1 MVKQKQMIK
10 DKRVMWIIL
19 GLLLVLIIAYFV
31 SSNSGEWFLDR
42 GEDIEQFEGPIF
54 ENAVLRQYNTD
65 TPPMK
70 HTGGPQLF
78 ERANIHDIRQSMLIN
93 ENNALEF
100 LDLREMV
107 RISEDELNEV
117 LEGKGILEGHAKSF
131 LQAQR
136 RHNVNVF
143 YLVAHALVETGH
155 GRSELAEGIEAD
167 DEVYYNF
174 FGIGAFDSGA
184 VIEGHAYAV
193 AEEWTSPE
201 AAIIGG
207 AEFISKNYVNNN
219 QFTTYAMRWNPD
231 NPTQNQYATDINW
244 SSVIAEITASYYDYF
259 DIEPRKFYRNYYN
272 ES

>member
-1 MVKQKQMIK
+1 MAKQKQIIK

-117 LEGKGILEGHAKSF
+117 MDEKEREKENKKQQPIYV
-131 LQAQR
+131 QAVPNKYIDPRFFQD
-136 RHNVNVF
+136 N
-143 YLVAHALVETGH
+143 LDKEEET
-155 GRSELAEGIEAD
+155 
-167 DEVYYNF
+167 DE
-174 FGIGAFDSGA
+174 
-184 VIEGHAYAV
+184 
-193 AEEWTSPE
+193 
-201 AAIIGG
+201 
-207 AEFISKNYVNNN
+207 
-219 QFTTYAMRWNPD
+219 
-231 NPTQNQYATDINW
+231 
-244 SSVIAEITASYYDYF
+244 
-259 DIEPRKFYRNYYN
+259 
-272 ES
+272 